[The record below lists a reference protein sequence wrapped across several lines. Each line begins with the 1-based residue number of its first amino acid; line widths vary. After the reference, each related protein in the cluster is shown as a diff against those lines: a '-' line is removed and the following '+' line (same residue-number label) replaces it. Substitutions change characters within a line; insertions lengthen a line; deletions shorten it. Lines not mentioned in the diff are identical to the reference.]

1 MEKNANTSK
10 KTRDFII
17 VHFIFVGLCFAVL
30 LIPIPIAI
38 GIKLFILVISYNLLI
53 SLVGLFRK
61 YSEWVKLWVFV
72 FLISLFQIWPDWF
85 LSAQLNILVFPEDG
99 LFKIG
104 TVSGYMAGLWAIPL
118 FIICFIGL
126 KLKENY
132 SYSKALIA
140 VGLISLTIFGFSEQ
154 SMWMLQSW
162 HPQNVTL
169 IFDHLAIYIII
180 PEIILGL
187 STFFYFQKI
196 KNQHYLMLIV
206 VAFGIML
213 LYLGSVSFFYFL
225 FEKII
230 FI

>member
-1 MEKNANTSK
+1 MEKNANTEKS
-10 KTRDFII
+10 TRDFII
-17 VHFIFVGLCFAVL
+17 VHFIFIGLCLVVL

-38 GIKLFILVISYNLLI
+38 GIKLFILVASYNLMI
-53 SLVGLFRK
+53 PLVGLFRK

-72 FLISLFQIWPDWF
+72 FFISLFQIWPDWF

-118 FIICFIGL
+118 FLICFVGL
-126 KLKENY
+126 KLKVKF
-132 SYSKALIA
+132 SHFKTLIA
-140 VGLISLTIFGFSEQ
+140 VGLISLLIFGFSEQ

-162 HPQNVTL
+162 YPQNVTL
-169 IFDHLAIYIII
+169 IFDHLAVYIII
-180 PEIILGL
+180 PEVILGL
-187 STFFYFQKI
+187 SAFYYFDKTK
-196 KNQHYLMLIV
+196 KNQYLILIV

-225 FEKII
+225 FEKVI

>member
-1 MEKNANTSK
+1 MEKNANTAKS
-10 KTRDFII
+10 TRDFII
-17 VHFIFVGLCFAVL
+17 VHLIFTVLCFGVL
-30 LIPIPIAI
+30 FIPISIAI
-38 GIKLFILVISYNLLI
+38 GIKLFILVIGYNLLI

-61 YSEWVKLWVFV
+61 YSEWIKLWVFV
-72 FLISLFQIWPDWF
+72 LLISLFQIWPDWF

-104 TVSGYMAGLWAIPL
+104 PVSGYMAGLWAIPL
-118 FIICFIGL
+118 FLICFIGL

-132 SYSKALIA
+132 SYSKSLIA

-162 HPQNVTL
+162 YPQNVTL
-169 IFDHLAIYIII
+169 IFDHLAVYIII
-180 PEIILGL
+180 PEVLLGL
-187 STFFYFQKI
+187 TTFYYFQKLE
-196 KNQHYLMLIV
+196 NMNYLMFIV

-213 LYLGSVSFFYFL
+213 FYLGSVSFFYFL
-225 FEKII
+225 FEKVI

>member
-1 MEKNANTSK
+1 MEKNANTAKS
-10 KTRDFII
+10 TRDFII
-17 VHFIFVGLCFAVL
+17 IHLIFIGLCFAVL
-30 LIPIPIAI
+30 IIPIPIAI

-53 SLVGLFRK
+53 PLVGLFRK

-118 FIICFIGL
+118 FLLCFIGL

-132 SYSKALIA
+132 SNLKALIV
-140 VGLISLTIFGFSEQ
+140 VGLISLNIFVFSEQ
-154 SMWMLQSW
+154 TMWMLQSW
-162 HPQNVTL
+162 YPQNVTL
-169 IFDHLAIYIII
+169 FFDHLAVYIII
-180 PEIILGL
+180 PEVILGL
-187 STFFYFQKI
+187 STFYYFEKI
-196 KNQHYLMLIV
+196 KTQHYLMLIV
-206 VAFGIML
+206 AAFGIML
-213 LYLGSVSFFYFL
+213 LYLGSASFFYFL
-225 FEKII
+225 FEELI

>member
-1 MEKNANTSK
+1 MEKNANTAK
-10 KTRDFII
+10 TTRDFVI

-30 LIPIPIAI
+30 IIPIPIAI
-38 GIKLFILVISYNLLI
+38 GIKLFILVTSYNLLI

-61 YSEWVKLWVFV
+61 YNEWVKLWVFV

-132 SYSKALIA
+132 SYIKTLIA

-169 IFDHLAIYIII
+169 IFDHLAIYVII
-180 PEIILGL
+180 PEVILGL
-187 STFFYFQKI
+187 STFYYFQKI
-196 KNQHYLMLIV
+196 KDNNYLTLIV
-206 VAFGIML
+206 VSFIVML
-213 LYLGSVSFFYFL
+213 LYLGSASFFYFL

>member
-1 MEKNANTSK
+1 MEKNANTEKS
-10 KTRDFII
+10 TRDFII
-17 VHFIFVGLCFAVL
+17 VHLIFIGLCFAVL
-30 LIPIPIAI
+30 IIPIPIAI
-38 GIKLFILVISYNLLI
+38 GIKLFILVAGYNLLI
-53 SLVGLFRK
+53 PLVGLFRK

-118 FIICFIGL
+118 FLLCFIGL
-126 KLKENY
+126 KLQENF
-132 SYSKALIA
+132 SRFTALIV
-140 VGLISLTIFGFSEQ
+140 VGLISLSIFVFSEQ
-154 SMWMLQSW
+154 TMWMLQSW
-162 HPQNVTL
+162 YPQNVTL
-169 IFDHLAIYIII
+169 LFDHLAVYIII
-180 PEIILGL
+180 PEVILGL
-187 STFFYFQKI
+187 STFYYFQKT

>member
-1 MEKNANTSK
+1 MEKNANTAK
-10 KTRDFII
+10 TTRDFII
-17 VHFIFVGLCFAVL
+17 VHLIFVGLCFAVL
-30 LIPIPIAI
+30 TIPIPIAI

-61 YSEWVKLWVFV
+61 YNEWVKLWVFV

-126 KLKENY
+126 KLEENY
-132 SYSKALIA
+132 SYIKTLIA

-180 PEIILGL
+180 PEVILGL
-187 STFFYFQKI
+187 STFYYFQKT
-196 KNQHYLMLIV
+196 KNQHYLMLII
-206 VAFGIML
+206 VAFSIML

-225 FEKII
+225 FEKVI

>member
-1 MEKNANTSK
+1 MEKNAITEK
-10 KTRDFII
+10 LTRDFII
-17 VHFIFVGLCFAVL
+17 DHLIFIGLCLVVL

-38 GIKLFILVISYNLLI
+38 GIKLFILVASYNLMI
-53 SLVGLFRK
+53 PLVGLFRK

-72 FLISLFQIWPDWF
+72 FFISLFQIWPDWF

-118 FIICFIGL
+118 FLICFVGL
-126 KLKENY
+126 KLKVKF
-132 SYSKALIA
+132 SHFKTLIA
-140 VGLISLTIFGFSEQ
+140 VGLISLLIFGFSEQ

-162 HPQNVTL
+162 YPQNVTL
-169 IFDHLAIYIII
+169 IFDHLADYIII
-180 PEIILGL
+180 PEVILGL
-187 STFFYFQKI
+187 SAFYYFDKTK
-196 KNQHYLMLIV
+196 KNQYLILIV

-225 FEKII
+225 FEKVI

>member
-1 MEKNANTSK
+1 MEKNASTEKS
-10 KTRDFII
+10 TRDFII
-17 VHFIFVGLCFAVL
+17 VHLIFISLCLAVL

-38 GIKLFILVISYNLLI
+38 GIKLFILVASYNLLI
-53 SLVGLFRK
+53 LLVGLFRK
-61 YSEWVKLWVFV
+61 YNEWIKLWVFV

-85 LSAQLNILVFPEDG
+85 LSAQLNILVFPDDG

-118 FIICFIGL
+118 FLICFIGL
-126 KLKENY
+126 KLQEKY
-132 SYSKALIA
+132 SHCKTLIA

-162 HPQNVTL
+162 YPQNVTL
-169 IFDHLAIYIII
+169 IFDHLAVYIII

-187 STFFYFQKI
+187 STFYYFQKT
-196 KNQHYLMLIV
+196 KNKHYLMLIV

-225 FEKII
+225 FEKVI

>member
-1 MEKNANTSK
+1 MVKNANTEK
-10 KTRDFII
+10 LTRDFII
-17 VHFIFVGLCFAVL
+17 VHLIFIGLCLAVL

-38 GIKLFILVISYNLLI
+38 GIKLFILVASYNLLI
-53 SLVGLFRK
+53 LLVGLFRK
-61 YSEWVKLWVFV
+61 YNEWIKLWVFV

-85 LSAQLNILVFPEDG
+85 LSAQLNILVFPDDG

-118 FIICFIGL
+118 FLICFIGL
-126 KLKENY
+126 KLQEKY
-132 SYSKALIA
+132 SHCKTLIA

-162 HPQNVTL
+162 YPQNVTL
-169 IFDHLAIYIII
+169 IFDHLAVYIII

-187 STFFYFQKI
+187 SAFYYFDKTK
-196 KNQHYLMLIV
+196 KNQYLILIV

-225 FEKII
+225 FEKVI